1 MGRAA
6 NKSQS
11 VDVRMKQIYL
21 RDLYSLGINAG
32 PNGNGEPLQSMNNAS
47 LCRLIAMETMKRD

>member
-6 NKSQS
+6 NKSKS
-11 VDVRMKQIYL
+11 VDERMKQIYL

-32 PNGNGEPLQSMNNAS
+32 PNGEPLQSMNNAE
-47 LCRLIAMETMKRD
+47 LCRMVTKESLKRD